1 MRLTEYSH
9 GAGWACK
16 LSQKELAQVLTHF
29 RQQNNSNTSQIL
41 VGLDSP
47 DDGGVID
54 IGNGIRVVQT
64 VDFFTPI
71 LDNPFDWGKVAAA
84 NALSDIYAMGGTPV
98 SSLQLVSWPREDLSF
113 EILSEVIKGGLETM
127 QSAGCNIIGGH
138 SIDDKEPKY
147 GFAVTGII
155 NDAIYKKRNLQVGD
169 KLFLTKPLGSG
180 IISSAIKKNIA
191 SEKAISEVT
200 EVMTTLNDKAL
211 EAAKEL
217 NANAITDVTGFG
229 LLGHLIEMIGDSEVT
244 VNIYFDNVPVIEH
257 AKEYLNNGVYP
268 SGSKRNFDSAKENII
283 YSDDQESFVKI
294 LSDAQTSGGLLIS
307 APNDNSIDLDDI
319 SDRLGLNIW
328 EIGDIVSRYKNKVNI
343 INSKWLKQ

>member
-1 MRLTEYSH
+1 M
-9 GAGWACK
+9 
-16 LSQKELAQVLTHF
+16 
-29 RQQNNSNTSQIL
+29 

-84 NALSDIYAMGGTPV
+84 NALSDIYAMGGTPI

-113 EILSEVIKGGLETM
+113 EILSEVLKGGLEIM

-155 NDAIYKKRNLQVGD
+155 NDVIYKKRNLQVGD

-180 IISSAIKKNIA
+180 IISSAIKKNVA
-191 SEKAISEVT
+191 SEKAVTEVT
-200 EVMTTLNDKAL
+200 EVMTALNDKAL

-229 LLGHLIEMIGDSEVT
+229 LLGHLIEMIGDSDVT
-244 VNIYFDNVPVIEH
+244 VNIYLDRVPVIEH
-257 AKEYLNNGVYP
+257 AKEYFNNGVYP

-307 APNDNSIDLDDI
+307 APNDNSINLDDI
-319 SDRLGLNIW
+319 SDRLGINIW

-343 INSKWLKQ
+343 INSK

>member
-1 MRLTEYSH
+1 M
-9 GAGWACK
+9 
-16 LSQKELAQVLTHF
+16 
-29 RQQNNSNTSQIL
+29 

-84 NALSDIYAMGGTPV
+84 NALSDIYAMGGTPI

-113 EILSEVIKGGLETM
+113 EILSEVLKGGLEIM

-244 VNIYFDNVPVIEH
+244 VNIYLDNVPVIEH
-257 AKEYLNNGVYP
+257 AKEYFNNGVYP

-307 APNDNSIDLDDI
+307 APNDNSINLDDI
-319 SDRLGLNIW
+319 SDRLGINIW

-343 INSKWLKQ
+343 INSK

>member
-1 MRLTEYSH
+1 M
-9 GAGWACK
+9 
-16 LSQKELAQVLTHF
+16 
-29 RQQNNSNTSQIL
+29 

-71 LDNPFDWGKVAAA
+71 LDNPFDWGKVTAA
-84 NALSDIYAMGGTPV
+84 NALSDIYAMGGTPI

-113 EILSEVIKGGLETM
+113 EILSEVLKGGLEIM

-191 SEKAISEVT
+191 CEQAISEVT

-244 VNIYFDNVPVIEH
+244 VNIYLDNVPVIEH

-328 EIGDIVSRYKNKVNI
+328 EIGDIVSRYKNKVKIGIFIEDLHVSQLPKPEKNNVNTKNI
-343 INSKWLKQ
+343 SGFDNTNKNLPKMDAPLYEEAD

>member
-1 MRLTEYSH
+1 M
-9 GAGWACK
+9 
-16 LSQKELAQVLTHF
+16 
-29 RQQNNSNTSQIL
+29 

-84 NALSDIYAMGGTPV
+84 NALSDIYAMGGTPI

-113 EILSEVIKGGLETM
+113 EILSEVLKGGLEIM

-155 NDAIYKKRNLQVGD
+155 NDVIYKKRNLQVGD

-244 VNIYFDNVPVIEH
+244 VNIYLDNVPVIEH
-257 AKEYLNNGVYP
+257 AKEYFNNGVYP

-307 APNDNSIDLDDI
+307 APNDNSINLDEI
-319 SDRLGLNIW
+319 SDRLGIDIW

-343 INSKWLKQ
+343 INSK

>member
-29 RQQNNSNTSQIL
+29 KQQNNSDTSQIL

-84 NALSDIYAMGGTPV
+84 NALSDIYAMGGTPI

-113 EILSEVIKGGLETM
+113 EILSEVLKGGLEIM

-244 VNIYFDNVPVIEH
+244 VNIYLDNVPVIEH

-319 SDRLGLNIW
+319 SDRLGINIW

-343 INSKWLKQ
+343 INSKW

>member
-1 MRLTEYSH
+1 M
-9 GAGWACK
+9 
-16 LSQKELAQVLTHF
+16 
-29 RQQNNSNTSQIL
+29 

-84 NALSDIYAMGGTPV
+84 NALSDIYAMGGTPI

-113 EILSEVIKGGLETM
+113 EILSEVLKGGLEIM

-155 NDAIYKKRNLQVGD
+155 NDVIYKKRNLQVGD

-180 IISSAIKKNIA
+180 IISSAIKKNVA
-191 SEKAISEVT
+191 SEKAVTEVT
-200 EVMTTLNDKAL
+200 EVMTALNDKAL

-229 LLGHLIEMIGDSEVT
+229 LLGHLIEMIGDSDVT
-244 VNIYFDNVPVIEH
+244 VNIYLDSVPVIEH
-257 AKEYLNNGVYP
+257 AKEYFNNGVYP

-307 APNDNSIDLDDI
+307 APNDNSINLDDI
-319 SDRLGLNIW
+319 SDRLGINIW

-343 INSKWLKQ
+343 INSK

>member
-1 MRLTEYSH
+1 M
-9 GAGWACK
+9 
-16 LSQKELAQVLTHF
+16 
-29 RQQNNSNTSQIL
+29 

-84 NALSDIYAMGGTPV
+84 NALSDIYAMGGTPI

-244 VNIYFDNVPVIEH
+244 VNIYLDNVPVIEH

-343 INSKWLKQ
+343 INSK

>member
-1 MRLTEYSH
+1 M
-9 GAGWACK
+9 
-16 LSQKELAQVLTHF
+16 
-29 RQQNNSNTSQIL
+29 

-84 NALSDIYAMGGTPV
+84 NALSDIYAMGGTPI

-155 NDAIYKKRNLQVGD
+155 NDVIYKKRNLQVGD

-191 SEKAISEVT
+191 SEKAVSEVT
-200 EVMTTLNDKAL
+200 EVMTALNDKAL

-229 LLGHLIEMIGDSEVT
+229 LLGHLIEMIGNSDVT
-244 VNIYFDNVPVIEH
+244 VNIYLDNVPVIEH
-257 AKEYLNNGVYP
+257 AKEYFNNGVYP

-307 APNDNSIDLDDI
+307 APNDNSINLDEI
-319 SDRLGLNIW
+319 SDRLGIDIW

-343 INSKWLKQ
+343 INSK

>member
-54 IGNGIRVVQT
+54 IGNGIRIVQT

-71 LDNPFDWGKVAAA
+71 LDNPFDWGRVAAA
-84 NALSDIYAMGGTPV
+84 NALSDIYAMGGTPI

-155 NDAIYKKRNLQVGD
+155 NDVIYKKRNLQVGD

-191 SEKAISEVT
+191 SEKAISEAT

-211 EAAKEL
+211 EAAREL

-244 VNIYFDNVPVIEH
+244 VNIYLDNVPVIEH
-257 AKEYLNNGVYP
+257 AKEYFNNGVYP

-283 YSDDQESFVKI
+283 YNDDQESFVKI

-343 INSKWLKQ
+343 INSKW

>member
-1 MRLTEYSH
+1 M
-9 GAGWACK
+9 
-16 LSQKELAQVLTHF
+16 
-29 RQQNNSNTSQIL
+29 

-84 NALSDIYAMGGTPV
+84 NALSDIYAMGGTPI

-113 EILSEVIKGGLETM
+113 EILSEVLKGGLEIM

-155 NDAIYKKRNLQVGD
+155 NDVIYKKRNLQVGD

-191 SEKAISEVT
+191 SEKAVSKVT
-200 EVMTTLNDKAL
+200 EVMTALNDKAL

-229 LLGHLIEMIGDSEVT
+229 LLGHLIEMIGDSDVT
-244 VNIYFDNVPVIEH
+244 VNIYLDNVPIIEH
-257 AKEYLNNGVYP
+257 AKEYFNNGVYP
-268 SGSKRNFDSAKENII
+268 SGSKRNFDSARENII

-307 APNDNSIDLDDI
+307 APNDNSINLDDI
-319 SDRLGLNIW
+319 SDRLGINIW

-343 INSKWLKQ
+343 INSK

>member
-1 MRLTEYSH
+1 M
-9 GAGWACK
+9 
-16 LSQKELAQVLTHF
+16 
-29 RQQNNSNTSQIL
+29 

-84 NALSDIYAMGGTPV
+84 NALSDIYAMGGTPI

-113 EILSEVIKGGLETM
+113 EILSEVLKGGLEIM

-244 VNIYFDNVPVIEH
+244 VNIYLDSVPVIEH

-268 SGSKRNFDSAKENII
+268 SGSKRNFDSAEENII

-343 INSKWLKQ
+343 INSK

>member
-29 RQQNNSNTSQIL
+29 KQQNNSDTSQIL

-54 IGNGIRVVQT
+54 IGNGIKVVQT

-84 NALSDIYAMGGTPV
+84 NALSDIYAMGGTPI

-113 EILSEVIKGGLETM
+113 EILSEVLKGGLEIM

-155 NDAIYKKRNLQVGD
+155 NDVIYKKRNLQVGD

-191 SEKAISEVT
+191 SEKAVSEVT
-200 EVMTTLNDKAL
+200 EVMTALNDKAL

-244 VNIYFDNVPVIEH
+244 VNIYLDNVPVIEH

-307 APNDNSIDLDDI
+307 APNDNPINLDDI
-319 SDRLGLNIW
+319 SDRLGINIW

-343 INSKWLKQ
+343 INSKW

>member
-29 RQQNNSNTSQIL
+29 KQQNNSDTSQIL

-84 NALSDIYAMGGTPV
+84 NALSDIYAMGGTPI

-113 EILSEVIKGGLETM
+113 EILSEVLKGGLEIM

-244 VNIYFDNVPVIEH
+244 VNIYLDSVPVIEH

-343 INSKWLKQ
+343 INSKW

>member
-1 MRLTEYSH
+1 M
-9 GAGWACK
+9 
-16 LSQKELAQVLTHF
+16 
-29 RQQNNSNTSQIL
+29 

-84 NALSDIYAMGGTPV
+84 NALSDIYAMGGTPI

-113 EILSEVIKGGLETM
+113 EILSEVLKGGLEIM

-191 SEKAISEVT
+191 SEKAIFEAT

-211 EAAKEL
+211 EAAREL

-244 VNIYFDNVPVIEH
+244 VNIYLDNVPVIEH

-343 INSKWLKQ
+343 INSK

>member
-1 MRLTEYSH
+1 M
-9 GAGWACK
+9 
-16 LSQKELAQVLTHF
+16 
-29 RQQNNSNTSQIL
+29 

-84 NALSDIYAMGGTPV
+84 NALSDIYAMGGTPI

-113 EILSEVIKGGLETM
+113 EILSEVLKGGLEIM

-147 GFAVTGII
+147 GFAVTGLI
-155 NDAIYKKRNLQVGD
+155 NDVIYKKRNLQVGD

-229 LLGHLIEMIGDSEVT
+229 LLGHLIEMIGDSDVT
-244 VNIYFDNVPVIEH
+244 VNIYLDNVPVIEH
-257 AKEYLNNGVYP
+257 AKEYFNNGVYP

-343 INSKWLKQ
+343 INSK

>member
-1 MRLTEYSH
+1 M
-9 GAGWACK
+9 
-16 LSQKELAQVLTHF
+16 
-29 RQQNNSNTSQIL
+29 

-84 NALSDIYAMGGTPV
+84 NALSDIYAMGGTPI

-113 EILSEVIKGGLETM
+113 EILSEVLKGGLEIM

-155 NDAIYKKRNLQVGD
+155 NDVIYKKRNLQVGD

-191 SEKAISEVT
+191 SEKAVSEVT
-200 EVMTTLNDKAL
+200 EVMTALNDKAL

-229 LLGHLIEMIGDSEVT
+229 LLGHLIEMIGDSDVT
-244 VNIYFDNVPVIEH
+244 VNIYLDNVPVIEH
-257 AKEYLNNGVYP
+257 AKEYFTNGVYP

-283 YSDDQESFVKI
+283 YSDNQESFVKI

-307 APNDNSIDLDDI
+307 APNNNSINLDDI

-328 EIGDIVSRYKNKVNI
+328 EIGDIVSVSYTHLTLPTKRIV
-343 INSKWLKQ
+343 

>member
-29 RQQNNSNTSQIL
+29 KQQNNSDTSQIL

-84 NALSDIYAMGGTPV
+84 NALSDIYAMGGTPI

-244 VNIYFDNVPVIEH
+244 VNIYLDNVPVIEH
-257 AKEYLNNGVYP
+257 AKEYFNNGVYP

-283 YSDDQESFVKI
+283 YSDNQESFVKI

-307 APNDNSIDLDDI
+307 APNDNSINLDEI
-319 SDRLGLNIW
+319 SDRLGIDIW

>member
-29 RQQNNSNTSQIL
+29 KQQNNSDTSQIL

-84 NALSDIYAMGGTPV
+84 NALSDIYAMGGTPI

-113 EILSEVIKGGLETM
+113 EILSEVLKGGLEIM

-155 NDAIYKKRNLQVGD
+155 NDVIYKKRNLQVGD

-180 IISSAIKKNIA
+180 IISSAIKKNVA
-191 SEKAISEVT
+191 SEKAVTEVT
-200 EVMTTLNDKAL
+200 EVMTALNDKAL

-229 LLGHLIEMIGDSEVT
+229 LLGHLIEMIGDSDVT
-244 VNIYFDNVPVIEH
+244 VNIYLDSVPVIEH
-257 AKEYLNNGVYP
+257 AKEYFNNGVYP

-307 APNDNSIDLDDI
+307 APNDNSINLDDI
-319 SDRLGLNIW
+319 SDRLGINIW

-343 INSKWLKQ
+343 INSKW

>member
-1 MRLTEYSH
+1 
-9 GAGWACK
+9 
-16 LSQKELAQVLTHF
+16 
-29 RQQNNSNTSQIL
+29 L

-84 NALSDIYAMGGTPV
+84 NALSDIYAMGGTPI

-113 EILSEVIKGGLETM
+113 EILSEVLKGGLEIM

-211 EAAKEL
+211 KAAKEL

-244 VNIYFDNVPVIEH
+244 VNIYLDNVPVIEH

-343 INSKWLKQ
+343 INSK

>member
-1 MRLTEYSH
+1 
-9 GAGWACK
+9 
-16 LSQKELAQVLTHF
+16 
-29 RQQNNSNTSQIL
+29 L

-84 NALSDIYAMGGTPV
+84 NALSDIYAMGGTPI

-113 EILSEVIKGGLETM
+113 EILSEVLKGGLEIM

-155 NDAIYKKRNLQVGD
+155 NDVIYKKRNLQVGD

-191 SEKAISEVT
+191 SEKAISEAT

-211 EAAKEL
+211 EAAREL

-244 VNIYFDNVPVIEH
+244 VNIYLDNVPVIEH
-257 AKEYLNNGVYP
+257 AKEYFNNGIYP

-319 SDRLGLNIW
+319 SDRLGINIW

-343 INSKWLKQ
+343 INSK

>member
-1 MRLTEYSH
+1 M
-9 GAGWACK
+9 
-16 LSQKELAQVLTHF
+16 
-29 RQQNNSNTSQIL
+29 

-84 NALSDIYAMGGTPV
+84 NALSDIYAMGGTPI

-113 EILSEVIKGGLETM
+113 EILSEVLKGGLEIM

-191 SEKAISEVT
+191 SEKAVSEVT
-200 EVMTTLNDKAL
+200 EVMTALNDKAL

-229 LLGHLIEMIGDSEVT
+229 LLGHLIEMIGDSDVT
-244 VNIYFDNVPVIEH
+244 VNIYLDNVPVIEH
-257 AKEYLNNGVYP
+257 AKEYFNNGVYP

-307 APNDNSIDLDDI
+307 APNDNSINLDDI
-319 SDRLGLNIW
+319 SDRLGINIW

-343 INSKWLKQ
+343 INSK

>member
-29 RQQNNSNTSQIL
+29 KQQNNSNTSQIL

-54 IGNGIRVVQT
+54 IGNGIRIVQT

-71 LDNPFDWGKVAAA
+71 LDNPFDWGRVAAA
-84 NALSDIYAMGGTPV
+84 NALSDIYAMGGTPI

-155 NDAIYKKRNLQVGD
+155 NDVIYKKRNLQVGD

-191 SEKAISEVT
+191 SEKAISEAT

-211 EAAKEL
+211 EAAREL

-244 VNIYFDNVPVIEH
+244 VNIYLDNVPVIEH
-257 AKEYLNNGVYP
+257 AKEYFNNGVYP

-283 YSDDQESFVKI
+283 YNDDQESFVKI

-343 INSKWLKQ
+343 IKSKW

>member
-1 MRLTEYSH
+1 M
-9 GAGWACK
+9 
-16 LSQKELAQVLTHF
+16 
-29 RQQNNSNTSQIL
+29 

-84 NALSDIYAMGGTPV
+84 NALSDIYAMGGTPI

-113 EILSEVIKGGLETM
+113 EILSEVLKGGLEIM

-191 SEKAISEVT
+191 SEKAVSKVT
-200 EVMTTLNDKAL
+200 EVMTALNDKAL

-229 LLGHLIEMIGDSEVT
+229 LLGHLIEMIGDSDVT
-244 VNIYFDNVPVIEH
+244 VNIYLDNVPVIEH
-257 AKEYLNNGVYP
+257 AKEYFNNGVYP

-307 APNDNSIDLDDI
+307 APNDNSINLDDI
-319 SDRLGLNIW
+319 SDRIGINIW

-343 INSKWLKQ
+343 INSK

>member
-1 MRLTEYSH
+1 M
-9 GAGWACK
+9 
-16 LSQKELAQVLTHF
+16 
-29 RQQNNSNTSQIL
+29 

-84 NALSDIYAMGGTPV
+84 NALSDIYAMGGTPI

-113 EILSEVIKGGLETM
+113 EILSEVLKGGLEIM

-244 VNIYFDNVPVIEH
+244 VNIYLDNVPVIEH
-257 AKEYLNNGVYP
+257 AKEYFNNGVYP

-343 INSKWLKQ
+343 IDSK

>member
-71 LDNPFDWGKVAAA
+71 LDNPFDWGRVAAA
-84 NALSDIYAMGGTPV
+84 NALSDIYAMGGTPI

-155 NDAIYKKRNLQVGD
+155 NDVIYKKRNLQVGD

-191 SEKAISEVT
+191 SEKAISEAT

-211 EAAKEL
+211 EAAREL

-244 VNIYFDNVPVIEH
+244 VNIYLDNVPVIEH
-257 AKEYLNNGVYP
+257 AKEYFNNGVYP

-283 YSDDQESFVKI
+283 YNDDQESFVKI

-343 INSKWLKQ
+343 INSKW

>member
-1 MRLTEYSH
+1 M
-9 GAGWACK
+9 
-16 LSQKELAQVLTHF
+16 
-29 RQQNNSNTSQIL
+29 

-84 NALSDIYAMGGTPV
+84 NALSDIYAMGGTPI

-113 EILSEVIKGGLETM
+113 EILSEVLKGGLEIM

-244 VNIYFDNVPVIEH
+244 VNIYLDSVPVIEH

-268 SGSKRNFDSAKENII
+268 SGSKRNFDSAEENII

-319 SDRLGLNIW
+319 SDRFGLNIW

-343 INSKWLKQ
+343 INSK

>member
-1 MRLTEYSH
+1 M
-9 GAGWACK
+9 
-16 LSQKELAQVLTHF
+16 
-29 RQQNNSNTSQIL
+29 
-41 VGLDSP
+41 
-47 DDGGVID
+47 
-54 IGNGIRVVQT
+54 
-64 VDFFTPI
+64 
-71 LDNPFDWGKVAAA
+71 DNPFDWGRVAAA
-84 NALSDIYAMGGTPV
+84 NALSDIYAMGGTPI

-155 NDAIYKKRNLQVGD
+155 NDVIYKKRNLQVGD

-191 SEKAISEVT
+191 SEKAISEAT

-211 EAAKEL
+211 EAAREL

-244 VNIYFDNVPVIEH
+244 VNIYLDNVPVIEH
-257 AKEYLNNGVYP
+257 AKEYFNNGVYP
-268 SGSKRNFDSAKENII
+268 SGSKRNYDSAKENII
-283 YSDDQESFVKI
+283 YNDDQESFVKI

-343 INSKWLKQ
+343 INSK

>member
-1 MRLTEYSH
+1 M
-9 GAGWACK
+9 
-16 LSQKELAQVLTHF
+16 
-29 RQQNNSNTSQIL
+29 

-84 NALSDIYAMGGTPV
+84 NALSDIYAMGGTPI

-113 EILSEVIKGGLETM
+113 EILSEVLKGGLEIM

-211 EAAKEL
+211 KAAKEL

-343 INSKWLKQ
+343 INSK

>member
-1 MRLTEYSH
+1 
-9 GAGWACK
+9 
-16 LSQKELAQVLTHF
+16 
-29 RQQNNSNTSQIL
+29 L

-84 NALSDIYAMGGTPV
+84 NALSDIYAMGGTPI

-113 EILSEVIKGGLETM
+113 EILSEVLKGGLEIM

-155 NDAIYKKRNLQVGD
+155 NDVIYKKRNLQVGD

-180 IISSAIKKNIA
+180 IISSAIKKNVA
-191 SEKAISEVT
+191 SEKAVTEVT
-200 EVMTTLNDKAL
+200 EVMTALNDKAL

-229 LLGHLIEMIGDSEVT
+229 LLGHLIEMIGDSDVT
-244 VNIYFDNVPVIEH
+244 VNIYLDSVPVIEH
-257 AKEYLNNGVYP
+257 AKEYFNNGVYP

-307 APNDNSIDLDDI
+307 APNDNSINLDDI
-319 SDRLGLNIW
+319 SDRLGINIW

-343 INSKWLKQ
+343 INSK

>member
-54 IGNGIRVVQT
+54 IGNGIRIVQT

-71 LDNPFDWGKVAAA
+71 LDNPFDWGRVAAA
-84 NALSDIYAMGGTPV
+84 NALSDIYAMGGTPI

-155 NDAIYKKRNLQVGD
+155 NDVIYKKRNLQVGD

-191 SEKAISEVT
+191 SEKAISEAT

-211 EAAKEL
+211 EAAREL

-244 VNIYFDNVPVIEH
+244 VNIYLDNVPVIEH
-257 AKEYLNNGVYP
+257 AKEYFNNGVYP

-283 YSDDQESFVKI
+283 YSDNQESFVKI

-343 INSKWLKQ
+343 INSKW

>member
-1 MRLTEYSH
+1 M
-9 GAGWACK
+9 
-16 LSQKELAQVLTHF
+16 
-29 RQQNNSNTSQIL
+29 

-84 NALSDIYAMGGTPV
+84 NALSDIYAMGGTPI

-113 EILSEVIKGGLETM
+113 EILSEVLKGGLEIM
-127 QSAGCNIIGGH
+127 QSAGCSIIGGH

-244 VNIYFDNVPVIEH
+244 VNIYLDNVPVIEH

-328 EIGDIVSRYKNKVNI
+328 EIGDIVSRYKNKANI
-343 INSKWLKQ
+343 INSK

>member
-1 MRLTEYSH
+1 
-9 GAGWACK
+9 
-16 LSQKELAQVLTHF
+16 
-29 RQQNNSNTSQIL
+29 L

-84 NALSDIYAMGGTPV
+84 NALSDIYAMGGTPI

-113 EILSEVIKGGLETM
+113 EILSEVLKGGLEIM

-244 VNIYFDNVPVIEH
+244 VNIYLDNVPVIEH
-257 AKEYLNNGVYP
+257 AKEYFNNGVYP

-307 APNDNSIDLDDI
+307 APNDNSINLDEI
-319 SDRLGLNIW
+319 SDRLGINIW

-343 INSKWLKQ
+343 INSK

>member
-1 MRLTEYSH
+1 M
-9 GAGWACK
+9 
-16 LSQKELAQVLTHF
+16 
-29 RQQNNSNTSQIL
+29 

-84 NALSDIYAMGGTPV
+84 NALSDIYAMGGTPI

-113 EILSEVIKGGLETM
+113 EILSEVLKGGLEIM

-200 EVMTTLNDKAL
+200 EVMTALNDKAL

-244 VNIYFDNVPVIEH
+244 VNIYLDNVPVIEH
-257 AKEYLNNGVYP
+257 AKVYMNNGVYP

-343 INSKWLKQ
+343 INSK

>member
-29 RQQNNSNTSQIL
+29 KQQNNSDTSQIL

-84 NALSDIYAMGGTPV
+84 NALSDIYAMGGTPI

-113 EILSEVIKGGLETM
+113 EILSEVLKGGLEIM

-180 IISSAIKKNIA
+180 IISSAIKKNLA
-191 SEKAISEVT
+191 SEKAVSEVT

-211 EAAKEL
+211 EAAGEL

-244 VNIYFDNVPVIEH
+244 VNIYLDNVPVIEH

-343 INSKWLKQ
+343 INSKW